1 MMRCLGGCSSS
12 QEVSWEWELRSSEGG
27 TGSLDGTERKGF
39 TNNRQTV
46 LDFFFVIAFF
56 LLSPFLL
63 GFGPPTL
70 VESDD
75 VKLPV
80 GKIQLGL
87 LAGAQAPPQLA
98 LATVIMDLGTGRVV
112 FQRNANARLPEASIT
127 KIMTAIVVMENADL
141 SARVSIVKEDM
152 VEGSAMGIQPGDSFT
167 VEQLLWGLLVPSGND
182 AAVALARHVGGG
194 SVGRFVEMMN
204 QKAKEL
210 RLGNTNFA
218 NPHGLHAVNNYS
230 SAYDIAVMSYYAL
243 KYPLFAKIV
252 STGEYDI
259 QSPRVLKLQTSNQL
273 LSMTADVPGVTG
285 VKTGYTEEALDCL
298 VASVDRGGRKIL
310 TVALGSMNRV
320 SATRS
325 LIDYAYKNFSWA
337 PLSAPFSLRG
347 NPSGQLAPAP
357 QTQVMLP
364 SWQAGFVGYAVDV
377 GRIPQDTA
385 IASPV
390 GIVTYYLD
398 RQELTRVPLHVQHR

>member
-1 MMRCLGGCSSS
+1 M
-12 QEVSWEWELRSSEGG
+12 
-27 TGSLDGTERKGF
+27 DGKEPKEF
-39 TNNRQTV
+39 ISNRQTV
-46 LDFFFVIAFF
+46 LRFFSVIVFF

-80 GKIQLGL
+80 GKTQLGL
-87 LAGAQAPPQLA
+87 LASAQVPSQLPR
-98 LATVIMDLGTGRVV
+98 ATVIMDLGTGRVV
-112 FQRNANARLPEASIT
+112 FQRNANTRLPEASIT

-141 SARVSIVKEDM
+141 NAKVIIVKEDI
-152 VEGSAMGIQPGDSFT
+152 VEGSAMGIQPGDSYT

-182 AAVALARHVGGG
+182 AAMALARHIGGG
-194 SVGRFVEMMN
+194 SVSRFVEMMN

-210 RLGNTNFA
+210 RLENTNFV
-218 NPHGLHAVNNYS
+218 NPHGLHAVNHYS

-259 QSPRVLKLQTSNQL
+259 QSPRALKLQTSNQL
-273 LSMTADVPGVTG
+273 LYMTADIPGVTG

-298 VASVDRGGRKIL
+298 VASVDRGGHKIL
-310 TVALGSMNRV
+310 TVTLGSANRV
-320 SATRS
+320 SATQS
-325 LIDYAYKNFSWA
+325 LIDYAYKNFSWT

-347 NPSGQLAPAP
+347 NPSGQLAPAS
-357 QTQVMLP
+357 QTEVMLP

-398 RQELTRVPLHVQHR
+398 GQELTRVPLYVQQR

>member
-1 MMRCLGGCSSS
+1 MGR
-12 QEVSWEWELRSSEGG
+12 
-27 TGSLDGTERKGF
+27 TEPKVI
-39 TNNRQTV
+39 TNNRQTFIHV
-46 LDFFFVIAFF
+46 LFISVFF

-80 GKIQLGL
+80 GKTQLGL
-87 LAGAQAPPQLA
+87 LASAQAPPQLA
-98 LATVIMDLGTGRVV
+98 RATVIMDLGTGRVV
-112 FQRNANARLPEASIT
+112 FQRNANAHLPEASIT
-127 KIMTAIVVMENADL
+127 KIMSAIVAMENADL
-141 SARVSIVKEDM
+141 NAKVSIVKEDI

-182 AAVALARHVGGG
+182 AAMALARHVGGG

-210 RLGNTNFA
+210 RLENTNFV
-218 NPHGLHAVNNYS
+218 NPHGLHAVNHYS

-243 KYPLFAKIV
+243 KYPLFAKMV

-273 LSMTADVPGVTG
+273 LYMNADIPGVTG

-298 VASVDRGGRKIL
+298 VASVDREGHKIL
-310 TVALGSMNRV
+310 TVALGSTNRV

-325 LIDYAYKNFSWA
+325 LIDYAYKNFSWT
-337 PLSAPFSLRG
+337 PLNAPFSLRG
-347 NPSGQLAPAP
+347 NPSGQLAPAS
-357 QTQVMLP
+357 QTEVMLP
-364 SWQAGFVGYAVDV
+364 SWQAGLVGYAVDV

-385 IASPV
+385 IAGPV

-398 RQELTRVPLHVQHR
+398 RQELTRVPLYVQQR